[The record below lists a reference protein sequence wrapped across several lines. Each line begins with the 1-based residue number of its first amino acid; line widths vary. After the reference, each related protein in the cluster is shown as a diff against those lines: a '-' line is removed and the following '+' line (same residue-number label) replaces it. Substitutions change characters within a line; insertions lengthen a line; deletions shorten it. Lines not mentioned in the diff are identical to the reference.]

1 MRRLQTLVLLSVCS
15 VPFVAGCVPEAPA
28 ADLLSFERWEP
39 AFVVDGAALGARV
52 LALIDSAT
60 TTLDVAVSG
69 LDEPSTI
76 DALIAA
82 HERGVRLRIVT
93 DEDAAGQAGFVALR
107 AAGVEVVSGNGAIG
121 WSSSPGTIVAR
132 PGSDNQ
138 MSHNFAVADSARVLT
153 SSSPPV
159 VAELQG
165 RQLVAVFESADTAK
179 DFAAVF
185 TQMWGGVFATT
196 QTRFGSTVS
205 ADTNNRTRIPMA
217 DGTVSSVWFGPQEN
231 PLKEVIDRVYGAQAS
246 VLIASE
252 SLTNLELMQ
261 ALRYKAEAG
270 FEVRI
275 VVDVAGAELP
285 RSRVAELEQLFAPLS
300 AQGQPV
306 SIARVP
312 NLGFTAAVF
321 DSSSSPI
328 DDRSFDATMMVMSHG
343 LIETLPYENSPS
355 GPVSVAAVTFF
366 DAHTWALAEQGSRQ
380 NAVLR
385 EVAGWIL
392 EASR

>member
-1 MRRLQTLVLLSVCS
+1 
-15 VPFVAGCVPEAPA
+15 
-28 ADLLSFERWEP
+28 
-39 AFVVDGAALGARV
+39 
-52 LALIDSAT
+52 
-60 TTLDVAVSG
+60 
-69 LDEPSTI
+69 
-76 DALIAA
+76 
-82 HERGVRLRIVT
+82 
-93 DEDAAGQAGFVALR
+93 
-107 AAGVEVVSGNGAIG
+107 
-121 WSSSPGTIVAR
+121 
-132 PGSDNQ
+132 
-138 MSHNFAVADSARVLT
+138 
-153 SSSPPV
+153 
-159 VAELQG
+159 
-165 RQLVAVFESADTAK
+165 
-179 DFAAVF
+179 
-185 TQMWGGVFATT
+185 
-196 QTRFGSTVS
+196 
-205 ADTNNRTRIPMA
+205 
-217 DGTVSSVWFGPQEN
+217 
-231 PLKEVIDRVYGAQAS
+231 
-246 VLIASE
+246 
-252 SLTNLELMQ
+252 MQ

-275 VVDVAGAELP
+275 AVDVAGAELP